1 MYKYRQIDFKLYLK
15 CKKWRSNIGGC
26 LLIIIPLKKM
36 PLGVFKERLLAK
48 RSPQQTFTNVYII
61 VRKAIVS
68 CDNPW
73 VAHMDGLPDFTSSH
87 LDYLESVG
95 QEHIITHGNDFQ
107 NHRICEISGISQVF
121 PHNIWPFFFCP
132 IRKYLP
138 REKNNY
144 LFHIH
149 KLPKGTSF
157 KITASFC
164 LMIFSFN
171 EALILFFFFSL
182 EKRIS

>member
-1 MYKYRQIDFKLYLK
+1 MYKYRQIDFKLHLK

-48 RSPQQTFTNVYII
+48 RSSQQTFTNVYII

-87 LDYLESVG
+87 LTTLNLLDRNTSSHMVMTFIYYYYYFFLVMTFR
-95 QEHIITHGNDFQ
+95 ITGFVKFLVF
-107 NHRICEISGISQVF
+107 HRISTQHLAIFFLSYQKVF
-121 PHNIWPFFFCP
+121 AQ
-132 IRKYLP
+132 RK
-138 REKNNY
+138 K
-144 LFHIH
+144 
-149 KLPKGTSF
+149 
-157 KITASFC
+157 
-164 LMIFSFN
+164 
-171 EALILFFFFSL
+171 
-182 EKRIS
+182 